1 LKPVSK
7 MLLAPQS
14 GGDLKEFLE
23 TGSAKMANTQS
34 HRNWILFAL
43 FWILFCTLGSIVNTI
58 PIFITPL
65 MKHYGWTHTQ
75 ASALPMAYSLTMGLG
90 APLVGWALDR
100 IEARVVMAV
109 GVLVLASGL
118 FMAGAA
124 HSFLLIFAGHLLIGA
139 GTAASSIVPGS
150 FVAANWFGERRGFAI
165 GVTIAGG
172 SLGGVIMPPIVDRLI
187 GLSIATAYFTLAVM
201 VLVVPISL
209 ILAIIQ
215 TRPATL
221 GPDTRGDFDDI
232 PGLELRPALRTRQF
246 WILVAVQVLASL
258 GMFGTFFYTVP
269 FLIQSGYASS
279 KAALAL
285 SVVNA
290 AAGVG
295 LLIMGALC
303 DRFTGRRVLP
313 FITIQLGLSSL
324 LLLGA
329 GSASGGIFYLV
340 AFLLIFGLVVGFA
353 TIVPVVLVEIFG
365 LKRFGTLSGLLG
377 MASALA
383 MANGPMVVGVIFDT
397 TNSYTIAFEVSA
409 ILCFLAAASG
419 FALSPIEG
427 SGSVSPE
434 AVRVS
439 SRH

>member
-1 LKPVSK
+1 MSSS
-7 MLLAPQS
+7 QY
-14 GGDLKEFLE
+14 
-23 TGSAKMANTQS
+23 

-75 ASALPMAYSLTMGLG
+75 ASALPMAYALTMGLG

-100 IEARVVMAV
+100 IGARVVMAV
-109 GVLVLASGL
+109 GALVLASGL

-124 HSFLLIFAGHLLIGA
+124 HSFGMIFAAHLLIGA

-150 FVAANWFGERRGFAI
+150 LVAANWFGDRRGFAI

-172 SLGGVIMPPIVDRLI
+172 SLAGVIMPPIVDRLI
-187 GLSIATAYFTLAVM
+187 SQSIATAYFTLAIM
-201 VLVVPISL
+201 VLIVPTSL
-209 ILAIIQ
+209 ILAIIK
-215 TRPATL
+215 TRPANI
-221 GPDTRGDFDDI
+221 GADTPGEVDEL
-232 PGLELRPALRTRQF
+232 PGLELSPALRTRQF

-258 GMFGTFFYTVP
+258 GMFGTFFYMVP

-279 KAALAL
+279 RAALAL

-295 LLIMGALC
+295 LLIMGTLC

-329 GSASGGIFYLV
+329 GSASGRLVYLG
-340 AFLLIFGLVVGFA
+340 AFVVLFGLVVGFA

-383 MANGPMVVGVIFDT
+383 MANGPMVVGVIFDAT
-397 TNSYTIAFEVSA
+397 SSYTIAFEVSA
-409 ILCFLAAASG
+409 GLCFLAAASG
-419 FALSPIEG
+419 FALSPIVG
-427 SGSVSPE
+427 SESFSPE

-439 SRH
+439 SEP